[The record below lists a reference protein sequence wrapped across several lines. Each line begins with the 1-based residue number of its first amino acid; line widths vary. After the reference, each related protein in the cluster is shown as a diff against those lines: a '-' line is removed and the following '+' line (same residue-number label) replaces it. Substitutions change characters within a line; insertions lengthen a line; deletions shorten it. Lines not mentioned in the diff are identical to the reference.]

1 MLVLSK
7 QTVSS
12 VYSNT
17 PSIQAL
23 LMDAP
28 QFTTYATWLVILKPD
43 ILQNA
48 GQTVS
53 LSLTPLQD
61 SKRRTIT

>member
-7 QTVSS
+7 QTVSN

-23 LMDAP
+23 LVDGP
-28 QFTTYATWLVILKPD
+28 QFMTYATRLVILKPD

-53 LSLTPLQD
+53 LSPTPLQD